1 MVIFRTTKYDRF
13 ETAIIRL
20 NSLTNRK
27 NTKMGNILINVKNET
42 GGFEFIGSRGAGEVI
57 REKMK
62 PVLDQ
67 KGEVTLD
74 FAGVDQVTQSFIDEF
89 FGIFIRAFG
98 IEYIRGKVKLV
109 NETQGIKDTINFVI
123 KYSKERQS
131 A

>member
-1 MVIFRTTKYDRF
+1 MSIV
-13 ETAIIRL
+13 
-20 NSLTNRK
+20 
-27 NTKMGNILINVKNET
+27 INVKNET
-42 GGFEFIGSRGAGEVI
+42 GGFDFIGSRGAGEII

-62 PVLDQ
+62 PELDA
-67 KGEVTLD
+67 GEEVTLD

-109 NETQGIKDTINFVI
+109 NAKDGIKDTINFVI
-123 KYSKERQS
+123 RYSKERS